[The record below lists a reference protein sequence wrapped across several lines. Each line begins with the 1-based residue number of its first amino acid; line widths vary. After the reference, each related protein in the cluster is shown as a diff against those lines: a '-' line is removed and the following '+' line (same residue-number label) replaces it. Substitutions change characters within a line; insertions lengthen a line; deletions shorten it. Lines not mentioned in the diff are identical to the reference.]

1 MYVMQT
7 EGRAPLSGDNAS
19 TRPVDGEISA
29 EPTVQRRRLR
39 LLVTV
44 ALLVV
49 LLDQIS
55 KYLIVRNMSTR
66 EPIAL
71 LGGFLTITYT
81 RNPGAAFS
89 LGTGFT
95 FLFTGVAL
103 AVVVVI
109 LRTATRLFSIWW
121 ALALGALL
129 GGAIGNLADRMFR
142 APGVGR
148 GYVVDWIQL
157 PHFAVFNLAD
167 SAISCAAVAIVLLSL
182 LGYDLDGRRATRPA
196 KAAPAATTD
205 LSASDPSASD
215 PSASDSPASGSEQ
228 EKSPR
233 E

>member
-19 TRPVDGEISA
+19 TQPGQGDLSA
-29 EPTVQRRRLR
+29 EPAVRRRRLR

-44 ALLVV
+44 AFLVV

-55 KYLIVRNMSTR
+55 KYLIVRNMSAR
-66 EPIAL
+66 EPISL

-157 PHFAVFNLAD
+157 PNFAVFNLAD
-167 SAISCAAVAIVLLSL
+167 SAIVGSAILMVALSL
-182 LGYDLDGRRATRPA
+182 FGVEFSGRPATR
-196 KAAPAATTD
+196 
-205 LSASDPSASD
+205 
-215 PSASDSPASGSEQ
+215 
-228 EKSPR
+228 
-233 E
+233 

>member
-1 MYVMQT
+1 M
-7 EGRAPLSGDNAS
+7 SGDDAS
-19 TRPVDGEISA
+19 TQPGEGDLSA
-29 EPTVQRRRLR
+29 EPAVRRRRLR

-55 KYLIVRNMSTR
+55 KYLIVRNMSAR
-66 EPIAL
+66 EPISL

-142 APGVGR
+142 APGVAR

-167 SAISCAAVAIVLLSL
+167 SAITCAAVAIVLLSL
-182 LGYDLDGRRATRPA
+182 LGYELDGRRATRPA
-196 KAAPAATTD
+196 KAGPP
-205 LSASDPSASD
+205 DPSASD
-215 PSASDSPASGSEQ
+215 PSVSNPSAPGSEQ
-228 EKSPR
+228 EKSPL